1 VRSFPTETSKEYF
14 YYKNHTISSTHT
26 PGSFC
31 FIAPG
36 DIVWKSDIKVL
47 RQLIKGK
54 KQDYSTNTVIAKY
67 LINKENEDI

>member
-14 YYKNHTISSTHT
+14 YYKNHVIRSTHT

-54 KQDYSTNTVIAKY
+54 RQDYSTNAVIAKY
-67 LINKENEDI
+67 LINRENEAV